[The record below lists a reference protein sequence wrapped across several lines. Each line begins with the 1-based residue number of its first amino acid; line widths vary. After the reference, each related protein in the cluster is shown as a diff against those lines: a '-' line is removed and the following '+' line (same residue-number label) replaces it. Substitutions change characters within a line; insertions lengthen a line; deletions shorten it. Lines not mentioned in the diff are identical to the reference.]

1 MCEDIA
7 REQQEIRITT
17 ESRRYGKKMT
27 LVDGIQDPSISLDNL
42 LSTLKSKCACGG
54 TLKQGVIEL
63 QGDHAK
69 RVQKV
74 LEDLGYKARI
84 GGIGRR
90 DLYVLVLCSQVAA

>member
-17 ESRRYGKKMT
+17 DSRRYGKKMT
-27 LVDGIQDPSISLDNL
+27 IVDGIVDSTISLDNL

-54 TLKQGVIEL
+54 TIKEGAIEL

-69 RVQKV
+69 KVQKV
-74 LEDLGYKARI
+74 LLEMGFQAR
-84 GGIGRR
+84 
-90 DLYVLVLCSQVAA
+90 VE